1 MMLSSIRPWLKLFG
15 VVAVLAFYLSRLLLL
30 SAIKGKS
37 EKSSFRFRKKF
48 CRVSLRILG
57 IEYQKSGTPFQGV
70 CLYVSNHRSM
80 LDPLI
85 ELSWLDTYILSKAEV
100 GNYPLLGKGAKET
113 GVVFVDRENN
123 KSRKAALMAIEN
135 LLNSNCPVMIYPEGT
150 TNVTDLTGEFRRGAI
165 ELAFDM
171 RIPIVPVMIEYPD
184 NTYYWDHE
192 SLMIY
197 FIRIFRSSRHFTVK
211 GKIGQP
217 VFAADKKD
225 IVGNIQSAINTMI
238 QEARS

>member
-1 MMLSSIRPWLKLFG
+1 MLSSIRPWLKLLC
-15 VVAVLAFYLSRLLLL
+15 VVVVLAYYLCRLLLL
-30 SAIKGKS
+30 SAIRGKS

-48 CRVSLRILG
+48 CRAALRILG
-57 IEYQKSGTPFQGV
+57 IQYQKNGIPFPGV

-123 KSRKAALMAIEN
+123 KSRKAALTAIEN
-135 LLNSNCPVMIYPEGT
+135 LLKSNCPVMIYPEGT
-150 TNVTDLTGEFRRGAI
+150 TNSADLTSEFRRGAI
-165 ELAFDM
+165 ELAFDLS
-171 RIPIVPVMIEYPD
+171 IPIVPVMIEYPD
-184 NTYYWDHE
+184 STYYWDHE
-192 SLMIY
+192 SLMTY
-197 FIRIFRSSRHFTVK
+197 FIRIFRASGNFTVK

-217 VFAADKKD
+217 VFASDKKD
-225 IVGNIQSAINTMI
+225 IVGKIQSAINTMI
-238 QEARS
+238 QEARV